1 MLNRKGQGLTE
12 YGIILLL
19 VVLLGSVVW
28 FGSDIN
34 AKDQSMYSS
43 ISQKLQSI
51 IDDVSN
57 KVAKTFDTNNVVHQ
71 KTRATPS
78 YATTLTKISIGG
90 KLYDVLWRYEN
101 MKKVNGNFVLDPDI
115 TTKVYYLALHDA
127 SADYQVYSGTNGLMT
142 NAFAAGKFSNKD
154 GSATEGTKDYS
165 SYGGYV
171 SGSDDNGT
179 YKATYFNLNNTTY
192 EIKDYGANGGYANT
206 ILSEYTGNTSAT
218 VTNAATGKSD
228 TIANMAA
235 TRTDFIDTTGVS
247 VIKPQK

>member
-34 AKDQSMYSS
+34 ERDQSMYSS

-57 KVAKTFDTNNVVHQ
+57 KVAKTFDTNDVVYQ
-71 KTRATPS
+71 KTRASSS
-78 YATTLTKISIGG
+78 YATTLTQISIGG

-101 MKKVNGNFVLDPDI
+101 MKKVNGNFVLDPDN

-142 NAFAAGKFSNKD
+142 NAYAVNVKNGD
-154 GSATEGTKDYS
+154 GSSSYA

-171 SGSDDNGT
+171 AGSDSNGA

-192 EIKDYGANGGYANT
+192 EIKDYGAGGYANT
-206 ILSEYTGNTSAT
+206 ILSEYTGSTSAT
-218 VTNAATGKSD
+218 VTNAVTGKTD
-228 TIANMAA
+228 TISNMAS

-247 VIKPQK
+247 KIKPQ